1 MVGAV
6 VPAREASGANVTAL
20 GLCCLVAAIEG
31 FDLQSAGVAA
41 PRLVA
46 AFGLAPSQLGL
57 FFSASTLGLLV
68 GAAFGGRIS
77 DRLGRKRTLL
87 AAVAVFG
94 LMSILTGL
102 AARFDQLVAARLL
115 TGVGL
120 GGALPNLI
128 ALVAETASPAYRGRA
143 VAALYA
149 GLPVGGVLASLATLV
164 DTDPG
169 NWSGIFVL
177 GGVAPLAVIPLLAA
191 WLPAGGGPAAP
202 GRPARS
208 VPDALFGEGRAV
220 ATALL
225 WTGFLLG
232 LFVFYLL
239 LNWLP
244 SLLISRGLPRADA
257 SWVQVAFNLGGA
269 LGSVATGLLMDRWN
283 RAASVALIFGCSIAA
298 LVLLAAVPA
307 SLALMMAAGFLI
319 GATASGAQMALYA
332 LAPSCYPTEMRGTGV
347 GAAVSVGRLGSVVG
361 PLFAGVLLKA
371 GQSPIEVLLVL
382 VPLFALSGLAAT
394 LLACRVRPA

>member
-1 MVGAV
+1 M
-6 VPAREASGANVTAL
+6 
-20 GLCCLVAAIEG
+20 
-31 FDLQSAGVAA
+31 
-41 PRLVA
+41 
-46 AFGLAPSQLGL
+46 
-57 FFSASTLGLLV
+57 
-68 GAAFGGRIS
+68 
-77 DRLGRKRTLL
+77 
-87 AAVAVFG
+87 
-94 LMSILTGL
+94 
-102 AARFDQLVAARLL
+102 
-115 TGVGL
+115 
-120 GGALPNLI
+120 
-128 ALVAETASPAYRGRA
+128 
-143 VAALYA
+143 
-149 GLPVGGVLASLATLV
+149 
-164 DTDPG
+164 
-169 NWSGIFVL
+169 
-177 GGVAPLAVIPLLAA
+177 
-191 WLPAGGGPAAP
+191 
-202 GRPARS
+202 
-208 VPDALFGEGRAV
+208 PDALFGEGRAV

-283 RAASVALIFGCSIAA
+283 RAALVALIFGCSIAA

-394 LLACRVRPA
+394 LLARRVRPA